1 MVFHRA
7 QPAIAYPLQRSRT
20 LHDSKSAIVTRLR
33 RGPQS
38 PRPLLLICAATAL
51 AIGAPT
57 APQAADKPKACNGK
71 DRRPANPYGS
81 VLPGSPV
88 PATVSA
94 RPDTSPGKPPVLNTV
109 PSGAPPKPAATNSK
123 SAKPQRLSSIPSYP
137 SC

>member
-1 MVFHRA
+1 MVAHRA
-7 QPAIAYPLQRSRT
+7 QPASGNPFQRSRT
-20 LHDSKSAIVTRLR
+20 LHDKISPMVTRLR
-33 RGPQS
+33 CGPQS

-51 AIGAPT
+51 AIGAPA
-57 APQAADKPKACNGK
+57 APQAAEKPRACNGK
-71 DRRPANPYGS
+71 ERRPANPYGS

-88 PATVSA
+88 PVTVTA
-94 RPDTSPGKPPVLNTV
+94 HPDTSPGKPAVLTTV

>member
-1 MVFHRA
+1 MVSKYL
-7 QPAIAYPLQRSRT
+7 IACAT
-20 LHDSKSAIVTRLR
+20 M
-33 RGPQS
+33 
-38 PRPLLLICAATAL
+38 LLVASDASSSL
-51 AIGAPT
+51 AR
-57 APQAADKPKACNGK
+57 DKPKACNGK

-81 VLPGSPV
+81 VLPGSPL

-109 PSGAPPKPAATNSK
+109 TSGAPPKPAATNSK

>member
-1 MVFHRA
+1 MSSKVIVLT
-7 QPAIAYPLQRSRT
+7 IAAMLAAAS
-20 LHDSKSAIVTRLR
+20 
-33 RGPQS
+33 GPS
-38 PRPLLLICAATAL
+38 I
-51 AIGAPT
+51 
-57 APQAADKPKACNGK
+57 AADKPKACNGK

-88 PATVSA
+88 PATVTA
-94 RPDTSPGKPPVLNTV
+94 HPDTSPGKPAVLTTV